1 LELAFRKVAKEG
13 SDFSFKNENVRFF
26 GKVFLK
32 SSNKVFLKAKLEGEI
47 EHICDRC
54 AEDITLQINEP
65 IEIIISDGIYKGE
78 TGDLDVVETE
88 GGVVNFDEILESE
101 IESYKSDYHYCD
113 KCKSQ

>member
-1 LELAFRKVAKEG
+1 MELAFRKVAKEG
-13 SDFSFKNENVRFF
+13 SDFSLKSENVHFF

-32 SSNKVFLKAKLEGEI
+32 SSNKVFLKAKLEGEA

-54 AEDITLQINEP
+54 GEDIALKINEP
-65 IEIIISDGIYKGE
+65 VELIISDGIYQGE
-78 TGDLDVVETE
+78 LSELDVVETE

-101 IESYKSDYHYCD
+101 IQSYKSDYHYCD